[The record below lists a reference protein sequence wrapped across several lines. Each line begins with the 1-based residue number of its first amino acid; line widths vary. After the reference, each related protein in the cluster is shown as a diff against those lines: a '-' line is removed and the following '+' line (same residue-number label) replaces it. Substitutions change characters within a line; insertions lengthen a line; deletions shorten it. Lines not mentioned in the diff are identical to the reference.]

1 LLVEWFKRK
10 KCLLSKCEA
19 LSSNPSASKKKK
31 KKRRKKRRQGKNE
44 KQMGQIES
52 K

>member
-31 KKRRKKRRQGKNE
+31 KEEETKEGKERMKNRWD
-44 KQMGQIES
+44 K
-52 K
+52 